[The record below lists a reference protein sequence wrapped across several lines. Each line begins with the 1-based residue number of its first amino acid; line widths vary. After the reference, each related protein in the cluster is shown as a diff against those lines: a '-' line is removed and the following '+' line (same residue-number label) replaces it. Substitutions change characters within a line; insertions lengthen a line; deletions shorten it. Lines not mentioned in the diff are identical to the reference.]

1 MLQWGKFS
9 QDSQPNPPMKRSFL
23 LLFTSAF
30 AFAQAPAPSPST
42 PAAQPAPSTQA
53 APSPSQLK
61 PRGPAAV
68 AKQDPNRVVA
78 TVNGQKVT
86 AGEALKLLQA
96 VPQNELQQIQ
106 QKGGGLPSALQQIF
120 LMQHLSTLAAQQHL
134 DQSEPLKTQ
143 LQFNKENMLAQAY
156 INQVSE
162 KANPSAQDVKA
173 FYDQHPQEFQEAKLS
188 AIIVNFTPTGAK
200 AAPNTPG
207 ARSEEQAKAKA
218 DELVKKIRG
227 GANFADVA
235 KSDSD
240 HKASADK
247 GGQLGTYSP
256 DKLPKEISE
265 PLFKLKTGEITDPV
279 REASGFYILKLESL
293 DKKTFEQSQGDIVTQ
308 LKSQEVRKV
317 IDQTNAQYQVQVQDT
332 DFFGLPGTTSPN
344 TPSLNRPSP
353 GQPKAPA
360 GKSQN
365 SVR

>member
-1 MLQWGKFS
+1 
-9 QDSQPNPPMKRSFL
+9 MKRSFL

-30 AFAQAPAPSPST
+30 AFAQTPAPSAQST
-42 PAAQPAPSTQA
+42 PTTQPTPATQA

-68 AKQDPNRVVA
+68 AKEDPSRVVA
-78 TVNGQKVT
+78 TVAGQKVT
-86 AGEALKLLQA
+86 AAEALKLLQA

-106 QKGGGLPSALQQIF
+106 QKGGGLPAALQQIF
-120 LMQHLSTLAAQQHL
+120 LMQHLSTLAAQQRL
-134 DQSEPLKTQ
+134 DQDEPLKTQ

-162 KANPSAQDVKA
+162 KAKPSAADVKS
-173 FYDQHPQEFQEAKLS
+173 FYDQHPQDFQEAKLS
-188 AIIVNFTPTGAK
+188 AIIVNFTPTGAP
-200 AAPNTPG
+200 AAPNSPG
-207 ARSEEQAKAKA
+207 ARTETQAKAKA
-218 DELVKKIRG
+218 DDLVKKLRG
-227 GANFADVA
+227 GGNFAEIA
-235 KSDSD
+235 KTDSD

-265 PLFKLKTGEITDPV
+265 PLFKLKAGEITDPI
-279 REASGFYILKLESL
+279 RESSGFYILKLESL
-293 DKKTFEQSQGDIVTQ
+293 NKKSFEQAQGDIVTQ
-308 LKSQEVRKV
+308 LKNEQVRKV

-360 GKSQN
+360 GKSQS

>member
-1 MLQWGKFS
+1 
-9 QDSQPNPPMKRSFL
+9 MKRSFL

-30 AFAQAPAPSPST
+30 AFAQTPAPSPST
-42 PAAQPAPSTQA
+42 SPAHANPAAATQA
-53 APSPSQLK
+53 APSASQLK

-68 AKQDPNRVVA
+68 AKEDPTRVVA

-86 AGEALKLLQA
+86 AEQALKLLQA

-134 DQSEPLKTQ
+134 EQQEPLKTQ
-143 LQFNKENMLAQAY
+143 IEFNKENILAQAY
-156 INQVSE
+156 INQISE
-162 KANPSAQDVKA
+162 KANPSAQDVKS
-173 FYDQHPQEFQEAKLS
+173 FYDQHPQDFQEAKLS
-188 AIIVNFTPTGAK
+188 AIIVNFTPNGAK

-218 DELVKKIRG
+218 DDLVKKLRG
-227 GANFADVA
+227 GANFADLA

-247 GGQLGTYSP
+247 GGQLGTYAP
-256 DKLPKEISE
+256 DKLPKEISD
-265 PLFKLKTGEITDPV
+265 PLFKLKAGEITDPI
-279 REASGFYILKLESL
+279 RESSGFYILKLESL
-293 DKKTFEQSQGDIVTQ
+293 DKKTFEQAQGDIVTQ

-360 GKSQN
+360 GKSQS